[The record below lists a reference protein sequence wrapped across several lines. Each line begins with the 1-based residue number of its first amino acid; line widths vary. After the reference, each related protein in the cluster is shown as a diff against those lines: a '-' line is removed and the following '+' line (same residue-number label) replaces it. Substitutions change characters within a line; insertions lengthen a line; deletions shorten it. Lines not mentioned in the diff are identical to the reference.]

1 MNASNIIYT
10 LAAPKD
16 ELVIFDLLKNLEGDR
31 SNFDL
36 TRFCVA
42 KDGNKLVGCIR
53 TKDFGNNCLEL
64 ASLAVDEEYRHQGI
78 GSSLVKELLI
88 KEQGHPIFL
97 LTSADKEVFYKKFG
111 FNIIS
116 PLDLPVEFKKEYDR
130 IINLPFAKNL
140 QVIAMTIS

>member
-1 MNASNIIYT
+1 MNTSNIIYT
-10 LAAPKD
+10 LATTED
-16 ELVIFDLLKNLEGDR
+16 ELAIFDLLKKLEGDR

-42 KDGNKLVGCIR
+42 RDGNKLVGCVR

-64 ASLAVDEEYRHQGI
+64 ASLAVDKEYQHQGI
-78 GSSLVKELLI
+78 GSRLVRELII
-88 KEQGHPIFL
+88 KEQGQQFFL
-97 LTSADKEVFYKKFG
+97 LTSDDKEMFYKKFN

-116 PLDLPVEFKKEYDR
+116 PSELPLEFKKEYNR

-140 QVIAMTIS
+140 QVIAMAIL